1 MRGSMAEIHVVVGS
15 GTVGTNLAK
24 KIGATGQSVL
34 LLSRS
39 TNRAELK
46 NVKRVKADAAS
57 FSSLISAAP
66 KADYIYNCVNPVYN
80 KWEKE
85 WPPINHA
92 LIELAKKSGA
102 VLVTCSN
109 LYGYGPYNGVLTEDL
124 PLNASWKNGRVR
136 ADMWLKLKELH
147 DAGKIRATEV
157 RGSDYIAASDQ
168 SRMGDRVV
176 PRLKEGKS
184 VQLLGELDKLHT
196 WTDPD
201 DVANLMIAVAKAEIA
216 WGSPWHVPS
225 NGPMTQRHVIR
236 DIALELGV
244 KDPKVS
250 SVPPLL
256 EKLLG
261 TFNPVIRELRN
272 TAYQFNQP
280 FIMSDERARKAFDLK
295 PKPWKTII
303 RDLVTQYQK
312 TN

>member
-1 MRGSMAEIHVVVGS
+1 MAEIHLVVGG

-39 TNRAELK
+39 TNRAEIE

-66 KADYIYNCVNPVYN
+66 KADYIYNCVNPAYN

-147 DAGKIRATEV
+147 DAGEIRATEV
-157 RGSDYIAASDQ
+157 RGSDYISASDQ

-201 DVANLMIAVAKAEIA
+201 DVANLMMVVAKEEIA

-295 PKPWKTII
+295 PKPWKTVI

>member
-1 MRGSMAEIHVVVGS
+1 MAAIHVVVGS
-15 GTVGTNLAK
+15 GTVGTKLAK
-24 KIGATGQSVL
+24 RIGETGERVF

-39 TNRAELK
+39 TNRAELE

-57 FSSLISAAP
+57 LSSLISAAP
-66 KADYIYNCVNPVYN
+66 KADYIYNCVNPAYN
-80 KWEKE
+80 KWVKE

-157 RGSDYIAASDQ
+157 RGSDYISASDQ

-201 DVANLMIAVAKAEIA
+201 DVANLMMVVAKAEIA

-295 PKPWKTII
+295 PKPWKTVI